1 MAASFPNL
9 YSYLT
14 ETGIVVPTTDEI
26 KSAVQNMMYDIF
38 GTDLDVTDETPVGR
52 LIEAFTMLMRTTIGV
67 NAQNANQINPTTSI
81 GVFIDGI
88 AAMFKLARLPATKT
102 TVTATF
108 YGNIPEGYVNVTI
121 PKGTLV
127 GTVSGNTFSVSDDI
141 VVTSEYEDRSFSV
154 NVVVESVEYG
164 VVPCAV
170 GDLIQLLEPIE
181 GVAGV
186 VNTSPATYGRLLETD
201 ASLKARIEQARGFQS
216 SSTQAIANAIWNA
229 VPTLSGVVVL
239 ENGHSYQVSKSGV
252 DMKPHS
258 IFVCVGGVS
267 DDMDRKLIAKAIFE
281 TKTAGADYTDSS
293 TNTDLNPS
301 AIKNQISIGHN
312 DYPIIPNDTE
322 YTVTFYEASLVSL
335 DVSVTIN
342 RSKYTGTDLYG
353 DVDAALSQ
361 FLSGKG
367 IGSTVTKIEVATAIT
382 SAIPSLVVSS
392 VALSV
397 NGESY
402 EQLPV
407 PAFSMLSLGSLT
419 IIQTNR

>member
-108 YGNIPEGYVNVTI
+108 YGNIPEGYTNVTI

-154 NVVVESVEYG
+154 NGVVESVEYG

-181 GVAGV
+181 GVTGV

-239 ENGHSYQVSKSGV
+239 ENGHAYQVSKSGV

-267 DDMDRKLIAKAIFE
+267 E
-281 TKTAGADYTDSS
+281 THSKS
-293 TNTDLNPS
+293 DLR
-301 AIKNQISIGHN
+301 
-312 DYPIIPNDTE
+312 DE
-322 YTVTFYEASLVSL
+322 
-335 DVSVTIN
+335 N
-342 RSKYTGTDLYG
+342 RW
-353 DVDAALSQ
+353 
-361 FLSGKG
+361 
-367 IGSTVTKIEVATAIT
+367 
-382 SAIPSLVVSS
+382 
-392 VALSV
+392 
-397 NGESY
+397 
-402 EQLPV
+402 
-407 PAFSMLSLGSLT
+407 
-419 IIQTNR
+419 R